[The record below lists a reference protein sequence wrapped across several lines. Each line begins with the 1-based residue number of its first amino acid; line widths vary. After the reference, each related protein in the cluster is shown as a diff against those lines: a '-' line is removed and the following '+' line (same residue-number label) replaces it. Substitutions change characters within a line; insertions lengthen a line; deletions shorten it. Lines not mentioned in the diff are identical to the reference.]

1 MSPHRILIVQTA
13 FIGDVILAS
22 ALIEKLN
29 AFYPDSEIDF
39 LLRKGNESLFTNH
52 PKLNNV
58 HVWDKKGGKYRNLF
72 QLIKKVRSKRYD
84 ILINVQR
91 FANSGLLTAL
101 SKAKIKI
108 GFDKNP
114 YSWAFSDKIKHRIEE
129 GIHEIERNN
138 DLIKELTDSS
148 INKPKLY
155 PSASDFDHVVQ
166 YKTEK
171 FVCIAPA
178 SVWFTKQ
185 FPEEK
190 WIELIKSIP
199 LSKKIYLLGA
209 PDDDSLCQEIIK
221 GAQRNGVISLCGN
234 LNLLQSAALMKSAE
248 MNFVNDSA
256 PMHLASSVNAKT
268 TAVYCSTTPKF
279 GFGPL
284 ADQSW
289 VAEVNDLECRP
300 CGLHGFKSCPK
311 GHFKCGY
318 DMDISKL
325 IKNLEEVKN

>member
-1 MSPHRILIVQTA
+1 MPPHRILIVQTA

-39 LLRKGNESLFTNH
+39 LLRKGNESLFENH
-52 PKLNNV
+52 PKLKEV
-58 HVWDKKGGKYRNLF
+58 HVWDKKGGKYKNLYN
-72 QLIKKVRSKRYD
+72 LIGKIRTRRYD

-101 SKAKIKI
+101 SKAKVKI
-108 GFDKNP
+108 GFNKNP
-114 YSWAFSDKIKHRIEE
+114 YSWSFTKKIKHRIQE
-129 GIHEIERNN
+129 GIHEVERNN

-155 PSASDFDHVVQ
+155 PSPSDFEHISK
-166 YKTEK
+166 YKSEK
-171 FVCIAPA
+171 YICIAPA

-185 FPEEK
+185 FPKEK
-190 WIELIKSIP
+190 WIELIKSVP
-199 LSKKIYLLGA
+199 SDYKIYLLGA
-209 PDDDSLCQEIIK
+209 PNDDFLCRSIIE
-221 GAQRNGVISLCGN
+221 GAKRKNTISLCGD
-234 LNLLQSAALMKSAE
+234 LNLLQSAALMKTAE

-256 PMHLASSVNAKT
+256 PMHLASAVNAKT
-268 TAVYCSTTPKF
+268 TAIYCSTTPKF

-289 VAEVNDLECRP
+289 IAEVNDLSCRP
-300 CGLHGFKSCPK
+300 CGLHGLKSCPK
-311 GHFKCGY
+311 GHFKCGF
-318 DMDISKL
+318 DIDISKL
-325 IKNLEEVKN
+325 IKNLEDA

>member
-1 MSPHRILIVQTA
+1 MPPHRILIVQTA

-39 LLRKGNESLFTNH
+39 LLRKGNESLFKNH
-52 PKLNNV
+52 PTLKEV
-58 HVWDKKGGKYRNLF
+58 HVWDKKGGKYKNLF
-72 QLIKKVRSKRYD
+72 KLIAKVRSKRYD

-101 SKAKIKI
+101 SKAKVKI

-114 YSWAFSDKIKHRIEE
+114 YSWAFTKKVKHRIEE

-138 DLIKELTDSS
+138 ELIKELTDST

-155 PSASDFDHVVQ
+155 PTKSDFDHVSKYQ
-166 YKTEK
+166 SEK
-171 FVCIAPA
+171 YICIAPA

-185 FPEEK
+185 LPKEK
-190 WIELIKSIP
+190 WIELIKVIP
-199 LSKKIYLLGA
+199 SSHKIYLLGA
-209 PDDDSLCQEIIK
+209 PYDASLCQEIIA
-221 GAQRNGVISLCGN
+221 GAKNTNVLSLCGD
-234 LNLLQSAALMKSAE
+234 LNLLQSTALIKHAE

-268 TAVYCSTTPKF
+268 TAIYCSTTPKF

-289 VAEVNDLECRP
+289 IAEVNGLDCRP

-311 GHFKCGY
+311 GHFKCGF
-318 DMDISKL
+318 DIDISEL
-325 IKNLEEVKN
+325 IKNLQEG